1 MDRTQP
7 HTEPAE
13 VDPRPTPRPGTGTTP
28 QWGRVF
34 ADALAHG
41 PGGYAYCVMKDGEL
55 ASVGS
60 WGFARMPADTPDHQ
74 GVPFD
79 IDTRC
84 NLASVSK
91 TVTATALFAMVART
105 GWPASTSRSGR
116 SSPQPCQG

>member
-13 VDPRPTPRPGTGTTP
+13 VDPRPTPRPGTRTTP

-55 ASVGS
+55 ASNGS
-60 WGFARMPADTPDHQ
+60 WGFARMPADTPEVISAPGEGTTIRIRLPLTADPH
-74 GVPFD
+74 
-79 IDTRC
+79 
-84 NLASVSK
+84 SVRGRPEPS
-91 TVTATALFAMVART
+91 VAE
-105 GWPASTSRSGR
+105 PHAE
-116 SSPQPCQG
+116 PVKA